1 MTTAAAARGTKLAAL
16 GGAPAVPRDERRVEW
31 PIVTEEDR
39 QAVLRVLE
47 SGKLVSNAEGETAVP
62 ELERRWAAR
71 VGVSHCV
78 AVANGTVALQ
88 LPLAALGIGPG
99 DEVIVPALSFI
110 ASGLAPLHQLA
121 TPVFADVDPHTFTI
135 DPGEVEAR
143 ITPRTAAV
151 LPVHLHGLPAA
162 MEPILRIAH
171 RRGLAVLEDA
181 AQAHGATYRGRPV
194 GGLGDAAAFSLQ
206 VTKNLPTCGEGGLVT
221 TNDAKLAEQVTMMRQ
236 FGEVIETGRERDYVS
251 HLLGWNAKL
260 NPVQAAFAT
269 SQLERFDDY
278 ERRRQAKDNGREFAR
293 SRYFNHLRLAT
304 FVCVRVKIFGIRRQI

>member
-1 MTTAAAARGTKLAAL
+1 GGRLGVDGPADDGRARPRRAGRGGCRPARARQPAAALLRGGARARGAGGREPVTTATTTRATRLAAL
-16 GGAPAVPRDERRVEW
+16 GGTPAVPREERRVEW

-39 QAVLRVLE
+39 QAVLRVLD

-62 ELERRWAAR
+62 ELERRWANR

-143 ITPRTAAV
+143 ITARTAAI
-151 LPVHLHGLPAA
+151 LPVHLHGLP
-162 MEPILRIAH
+162 P
-171 RRGLAVLEDA
+171 
-181 AQAHGATYRGRPV
+181 
-194 GGLGDAAAFSLQ
+194 
-206 VTKNLPTCGEGGLVT
+206 
-221 TNDAKLAEQVTMMRQ
+221 
-236 FGEVIETGRERDYVS
+236 
-251 HLLGWNAKL
+251 
-260 NPVQAAFAT
+260 
-269 SQLERFDDY
+269 
-278 ERRRQAKDNGREFAR
+278 
-293 SRYFNHLRLAT
+293 
-304 FVCVRVKIFGIRRQI
+304 